1 MINKTTNNNS
11 NNKNRKKMT
20 TKRIKVISKIK
31 GTSFRNTSYFGNPSY
46 YITFENEE
54 GETIKG
60 YTAAN
65 ASCGYS
71 CTNSDLREF
80 AYIEYHI
87 TKGGKVIID
96 DVLGKSTYERI
107 NK

>member
-1 MINKTTNNNS
+1 M
-11 NNKNRKKMT
+11 KNT
-20 TKRIKVISKIK
+20 RIKTIAKIK
-31 GTSFRNTSYFGNPSY
+31 DVQLRNHSVYGNPSY
-46 YITFENEE
+46 FLTFENET
-54 GETIKG
+54 GEIIKG
-60 YTAAN
+60 YTAPN

-80 AYIEYHI
+80 ACIEYHI

-96 DVLGKSTYERI
+96 DVLGKSEYERI

>member
-1 MINKTTNNNS
+1 
-11 NNKNRKKMT
+11 MT
-20 TKRIKVISKIK
+20 TRIKTIGKIK
-31 GTSFRNTSYFGNPSY
+31 EVQFRNTSYYGNPSY

-60 YTAAN
+60 YTAPN

-71 CTNSDLREF
+71 CTNSEFRKF
-80 AYIEYHI
+80 AYIEFHI

-96 DVLGKSTYERI
+96 NIFGKSTYERLI
-107 NK
+107 ASK

>member
-1 MINKTTNNNS
+1 M
-11 NNKNRKKMT
+11 KN
-20 TKRIKVISKIK
+20 RIKVISKIK
-31 GTSFRNTSYFGNPSY
+31 GTAYRNTSYFGNPSY

-54 GETIKG
+54 GELIKG
-60 YTAAN
+60 YTAPN

-87 TKGGKVIID
+87 TKGGKIVIDYICN
-96 DVLGKSTYERI
+96 KYIFERHY
-107 NK
+107 KVTE

>member
-1 MINKTTNNNS
+1 MTTN
-11 NNKNRKKMT
+11 
-20 TKRIKVISKIK
+20 RIKVIGKIK
-31 GTSFRNTSYFGNPSY
+31 GTSFRNTSSYGNPSY

-60 YTAAN
+60 YTVAN

-80 AYIEYHI
+80 AYLEYHI

>member
-1 MINKTTNNNS
+1 
-11 NNKNRKKMT
+11 MT

-31 GTSFRNTSYFGNPSY
+31 GASYRNTSVYGNPSY
-46 YITFENEE
+46 FLTFENEE
-54 GETIKG
+54 GELIKG
-60 YTAAN
+60 YTVAN
-65 ASCGYS
+65 ASCAYS

-96 DVLGKSTYERI
+96 DVLGKSTYET
-107 NK
+107 NTSKQVSK